1 MSLLMKFRV
10 CGSVGVFDF
19 LFPFELHR
27 FLFDIFDTDNDN
39 LLLND
44 DDDDND
50 DNDDD
55 DDCGRSFDK
64 KQVSLLF

>member
-1 MSLLMKFRV
+1 MLLLTKFRV

-19 LFPFELHR
+19 LFLFELHW
-27 FLFDIFDTDNDN
+27 LLCDIFDTDNDN

-44 DDDDND
+44 DDDVDND

-55 DDCGRSFDK
+55 DDCGGSFDK
-64 KQVSLLF
+64 K